1 MANRPTKE
9 QIIETLK
16 DILVDVVGWI
26 EKDEILPNAHLVLD
40 IHIDGDDL
48 SVFAIEVIKHFGITP
63 TKEEWF
69 EIKSIDEIADL
80 VSRNLTIQ
88 EINGGRLH

>member
-9 QIIETLK
+9 QIVDTLK

-69 EIKSIDEIADL
+69 EVKSIDEIADL
-80 VSRNLTIQ
+80 VSRNLAIQ
-88 EINGGRLH
+88 TR